1 MDARRWIVAALD
13 KDATFPIGLVQDSK
27 LEFTEC
33 SAEAVDSLLSEN
45 EPAAIVYCAAKTSH
59 TAEVRIKN
67 WKKARPVTQ
76 IVAHFDS
83 APSVTE
89 LVALMRGGCFDVWTT
104 HLERDVSSLF
114 RELEDR
120 IRFVQVGRLERLQL
134 KQEHRQLGLVGDSAE
149 TFNLLK
155 LLNLA
160 ASSSLPV
167 LIGGETGTGKTM
179 IARAIHSLS
188 ARNGKPFVTV
198 DCGCLTPEL
207 AESELFGSK
216 KGAFTGAGTDRTG
229 LITAGDGGTV
239 FLDELGE
246 LPIAMQPKLLRV
258 LEEGEVRQVGS
269 ATTRKVNVRVIS
281 ATNRDIDDM
290 LENGEFRSD
299 LYYRINHHRI
309 DLAPLRDRREDI
321 EPLAVAF
328 AARHSIG
335 GMPVQVDD
343 NVIRIFKAYRWP
355 GNVRELKSVVDAAAV
370 ELRTNCLTLHYL
382 PEYLLRAAG
391 FVASKVSPGFSEE
404 DIRPLKELEGLEI
417 EKALL
422 ATNRDV
428 ARAAELLGIGRTT
441 VYRRLRDALGHGTMP
456 LAV

>member
-1 MDARRWIVAALD
+1 MVDARRWIVVALD
-13 KDATFPIGLVQDSK
+13 KDATFPIERVSCTE

-33 SAEAVDSLLSEN
+33 SVEDVGSLLSEN
-45 EPAAIVYCAAKTSH
+45 EPAGVVYCAAKTSH
-59 TAEVRIKN
+59 AVELRIKE
-67 WKKARPVTQ
+67 WKRTRPVTQ
-76 IVAHFDS
+76 FVAYFDS
-83 APSVTE
+83 APGVTE

-104 HLERDVSSLF
+104 NLQRDVASLF

-149 TFNLLK
+149 TYNLLK

-179 IARAIHSLS
+179 IARAIHALS
-188 ARNGKPFVTV
+188 ERNGKPFVTV
-198 DCGCLTPEL
+198 DCGCLAPDL

-216 KGAFTGAGTDRTG
+216 KGAFTGAGADRTG
-229 LITAGDGGTV
+229 LITAADGGTA
-239 FLDELGE
+239 FLDEVGE
-246 LPIAMQPKLLRV
+246 LPISMQPKLLRV

-290 LENGEFRSD
+290 LERGDFRSD

-335 GMPVQVDD
+335 GMPVQVDN
-343 NVIRIFKAYRWP
+343 NVIRIFKGYNWP

-370 ELRTNCLTLHYL
+370 ELRTNCLTLQYL
-382 PEYLLRAAG
+382 PGYLLQAAG
-391 FVASKVSPGFSEE
+391 VVALDKQRGVTEK
-404 DIRPLKELEGLEI
+404 DVIPLRDLESFAI
-417 EKALL
+417 EKAML

-428 ARAAELLGIGRTT
+428 ARAAQLLGIGRTT
-441 VYRRLRDALGHGTMP
+441 VYRRLRENLENCQFN
-456 LAV
+456 